1 MADIV
6 LFRVRDDAE
15 ERIRDLN
22 ISPFTRQLQEV
33 GYICSL
39 QGKWEN
45 QYLAVY
51 DKSARNTTSRL
62 LREKGKK

>member
-6 LFRVRDDAE
+6 LFEVRADAE

-33 GYICSL
+33 GYIRSL
-39 QGKWEN
+39 QGK
-45 QYLAVY
+45 
-51 DKSARNTTSRL
+51 
-62 LREKGKK
+62 